1 MARGY
6 RWLSA
11 ADEDEIWARLR
22 AGHAAKPTARA
33 LGLSTGGV
41 RAYLV
46 RCGGIRPAQRR
57 RSPGRLSLVER
68 EEISRGL
75 AAGLSLRMI
84 AAGLCRAPSTIS
96 REVAAHGGRDRY
108 RAAPADQQ
116 AWARARRRQACKL
129 ATHPALR
136 AMVAE
141 KLQQEQWS
149 PQQIAGWLKTTY
161 PDNAEMQVSHETI
174 YRTLFIQSR
183 GALRK
188 ELTKHLRTG
197 RVIRRPAGTRLP
209 DGRGGR
215 PGILNISERPAE
227 AVDRAVPGHWEG
239 DLVFGKRM
247 SPVATLVER
256 STRFVMLVAL
266 PGGHKADLVA
276 EALAAKITTLPAAL
290 TRTLTWDQGHEM
302 AEHVR
307 FTNETGVEV
316 YFCDPRSPWQRGSNE
331 NTNGLLR
338 QYLPRTLDF
347 RTLTQ
352 ADFDAIADKLNGR
365 PRQTLGFKTP
375 SQVLAEVLR

>member
-1 MARGY
+1 
-6 RWLSA
+6 
-11 ADEDEIWARLR
+11 
-22 AGHAAKPTARA
+22 
-33 LGLSTGGV
+33 
-41 RAYLV
+41 
-46 RCGGIRPAQRR
+46 
-57 RSPGRLSLVER
+57 LSLAER

-75 AAGLSLRMI
+75 AAGLSLRAI
-84 AAGLCRAPSTIS
+84 AAGLGRAPSTIS
-96 REVAAHGGRDRY
+96 REVAAHGGRGRY

-116 AWARARRRQACKL
+116 AWGRARRRKTCKL

-136 AMVAE
+136 AIVG
-141 KLQQEQWS
+141 EQLTQKWS

-161 PDNAEMQVSHETI
+161 PDDPEMQVSHETI
-174 YRTLFIQSR
+174 YQTLFIQSR

-188 ELTKHLRTG
+188 ELTAHLRTG

-215 PGILNISERPAE
+215 PGVLNISERPAE
-227 AVDRAVPGHWEG
+227 ANDRAVPGHWEG

-276 EALAAKITTLPAAL
+276 DALAAKITTLPAAI

-302 AEHVR
+302 AEHIQ
-307 FTNETGVEV
+307 FTQATGVEV

-352 ADFDAIADKLNGR
+352 ADFDTIADKLNGR

-375 SQVLAEVLR
+375 SQALAEMLR

>member
-1 MARGY
+1 MSRGY
-6 RWLSA
+6 RRFSS

-33 LGLSTGGV
+33 LGWSTSGV
-41 RAYLV
+41 RGYLV
-46 RCGGIRPAQRR
+46 RCGGIRPEPRR
-57 RSPGRLSLVER
+57 RSPSRLSLVER

-75 AAGLSLRMI
+75 AAGLSLRAI
-84 AAGLCRAPSTIS
+84 AAGLGRAPSTVS
-96 REVAAHGGRDRY
+96 REVAAHGGRRTY
-108 RAAPADQQ
+108 RAAPADQR
-116 AWARARRRQACKL
+116 AWARARRPQACKL

-136 AMVAE
+136 AIVGE
-141 KLQQEQWS
+141 QLKQQWS

-161 PDNAEMQVSHETI
+161 PDDPEMQVSHETI

-188 ELTKHLRTG
+188 ELTAHLRTG

-227 AVDRAVPGHWEG
+227 ADDRAVPGHWEG

-256 STRFVMLVAL
+256 STRFVMLVEL

-276 EALAAKITTLPAAL
+276 DALAAKITTLPAAL

-302 AEHVR
+302 AAHAR
-307 FTNETGVEV
+307 FTEATGVEV
-316 YFCDPRSPWQRGSNE
+316 YFCDPKSPWQRGSNE

-347 RTLTQ
+347 QTLTQ
-352 ADFDAIADKLNGR
+352 ADFDAIADQLNGR
-365 PRQTLGFKTP
+365 PRQTLHFKTP
-375 SQVLAEVLR
+375 SQALAEVLR